1 MRKLQIIHVKL
12 SASRDNDKRHY
23 FSSMWQRIFLSFCM
37 MLLVSLPE
45 MDSEGEGLRASA
57 ICLMFGAAPSD
68 AGVSDAGVSW

>member
-1 MRKLQIIHVKL
+1 
-12 SASRDNDKRHY
+12 
-23 FSSMWQRIFLSFCM
+23 M